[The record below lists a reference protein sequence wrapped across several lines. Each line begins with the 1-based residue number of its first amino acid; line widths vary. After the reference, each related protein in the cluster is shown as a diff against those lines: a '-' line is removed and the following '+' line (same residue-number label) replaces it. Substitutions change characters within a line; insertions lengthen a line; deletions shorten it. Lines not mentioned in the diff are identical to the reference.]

1 MGNSGYANLLNLDR
15 LKADK
20 ENVES
25 KVIIKKTEE
34 IFSNF
39 NIKNRNLV
47 NELKSLFDSIKP
59 TKKIS

>member
-1 MGNSGYANLLNLDR
+1 MGNQGYANLLNLDR

-39 NIKNRNLV
+39 NIMNRNLV